1 MAIIIAGKRGNFMK
15 NNWSKTLLYV
25 YKYLDRVCDGID
37 SLVEQNALNSFH
49 YRSENGVNVVAE
61 RICDLYQRKVK
72 LINIKVLVD
81 NCLLKSEKQN
91 AQLLIEK
98 YIDDD
103 ISETIAQRHN
113 MNIRTYF
120 RKLNQA
126 EKSFTIL
133 MLMEGFNEEKLEKY
147 LSGEKWILEVY
158 EKFKNENIVED
169 DKEIA

>member
-1 MAIIIAGKRGNFMK
+1 MK

-37 SLVEQNALNSFH
+37 ALVEQNALNSFH
-49 YRSENGVNVVAE
+49 YRSENGVNAVAN
-61 RICDLYQRKVK
+61 RICNLCERKAK
-72 LINIKVLVD
+72 LVNMRVLID

-103 ISETIAQRHN
+103 ASEIIAQRHN

-120 RKLNQA
+120 RKLSQA

-133 MLMEGFNEEKLEKY
+133 MLREGFSEDKLEKY
-147 LSGEKWILEVY
+147 LSNEKWIIEVF
-158 EKFKNENIVED
+158 EKFNNESKYDYQESL
-169 DKEIA
+169 A